1 MTKTKVEI
9 QLLLPDLPRQDKCI
23 ERLRG
28 LIESKHG
35 IGKVHIQDLA
45 DTEAGRICIHF
56 DPSVISL
63 GKVRQLAIQA
73 GTQVSDRYGH
83 LLLKTNSTD
92 VRKAR
97 CLADQLLAIK
107 GVLDAGVSA
116 DGVVRIEFQREM
128 TDGTK
133 VRQAIE
139 RLGISVLKNLSTA
152 TEFSADGQSE
162 HENNPATV
170 QHADHDHGDAKDG
183 HNREGAHDHH
193 HGGIFRSTAGGHGR
207 SMPERIFSA
216 ATTLCERQSRRF
228 CFDVLKSTFS

>member
-1 MTKTKVEI
+1 MRHDINMVSVWN
-9 QLLLPDLPRQDKCI
+9 QMVVSCRM
-23 ERLRG
+23 RNNLR
-28 LIESKHG
+28 
-35 IGKVHIQDLA
+35 
-45 DTEAGRICIHF
+45 
-56 DPSVISL
+56 
-63 GKVRQLAIQA
+63 
-73 GTQVSDRYGH
+73 
-83 LLLKTNSTD
+83 
-92 VRKAR
+92 
-97 CLADQLLAIK
+97 
-107 GVLDAGVSA
+107 VLDAGVSA

-193 HGGIFRSTAGGHGR
+193 HGGIFGQRSELIFAIICGVLLLIGWLLSFSSINGWGPWTLYAGAYFFGGYYIVR
-207 SMPERIFSA
+207 EAIEKI
-216 ATTLCERQSRRF
+216 LLRRF
-228 CFDVLKSTFS
+228 EIDFLMIVAAIGAAILGAWACLLYTSPSPRDATLSRMPSSA